1 MRRPLRIEYPGELY
15 CRHVR
20 LLHRYAAQP
29 LPVVD
34 VLGDQGKWHREAIE
48 EFSIVVKNDGIK
60 FRSLTYQELIICV
73 CYNLTRR
80 TE

>member
-20 LLHRYAAQP
+20 LLHKYAAHT

-48 EFSIVVKNDGIK
+48 EFSIVVLSYADYTGESSLLSVSDLRH
-60 FRSLTYQELIICV
+60 FLPRVRSE
-73 CYNLTRR
+73 
-80 TE
+80 